1 MGGKKKA
8 KGGGKG
14 GGKGKKGGAPEE
26 EIPYL
31 ENFMKAYRKELR
43 EYEEVPMSKQIK
55 KMFEEAEEEGEMEIK
70 KFHLHEELGW
80 EGTKAIM
87 DSLVTAK

>member
-14 GGKGKKGGAPEE
+14 GGKGKKGAAPEE

-31 ENFMKAYRKELR
+31 ENFMKAYRKECHN
-43 EYEEVPMSKQIK
+43 YEDLAMSKTIK
-55 KMFEEAEEEGEMEIK
+55 KNFEEAEEEGELKIK
-70 KFHLHEELGW
+70 KFHFAEELGW

-87 DSLVTAK
+87 DALIISK